1 MAQLTEKTFDLG
13 LAMLSTSGLKIE
25 EQLQVQ
31 AWWNLVNDMDDEL
44 FQRAIVTLCKEKEQW
59 WPTDNVPAMIRE
71 RIKGITAEQ
80 NKLKRKLEDD
90 QKQLEWKRDA
100 ADPPKNLK
108 MPAFYANQIPQLRGE
123 NAKSK

>member
-1 MAQLTEKTFDLG
+1 
-13 LAMLSTSGLKIE
+13 
-25 EQLQVQ
+25 
-31 AWWNLVNDMDDEL
+31 MDDEL
-44 FQRAIVTLCKEKEQW
+44 FQKAIVTLCKEKEQW

-108 MPAFYANQIPQLRGE
+108 MPAFYAKHISQLRGE